1 MSKITPYTH
10 VIPEP
15 EFTREIKRLT
25 DALAANGYDA
35 TGMDFTD
42 LAARKM
48 GDNCARLLSAKGAQI
63 KNHSWELTW
72 SRDIKVKFYL
82 PREGDV
88 ALAQE
93 VLG

>member
-1 MSKITPYTH
+1 MSKITSYTH
-10 VIPEP
+10 LIPEAV
-15 EFTREIKRLT
+15 FTREIKRLT

-42 LAARKM
+42 LVARKM
-48 GDNCARLLSAKGAQI
+48 GDDCARLLSAKGIQI

-72 SRDIKVKFYL
+72 SRDVKVKFYL
-82 PREGDV
+82 LRTGDT
-88 ALAQE
+88 ALVRA